1 MELEVQHEKA
11 TCSFAVKE
19 DASDDGSDKQH
30 EFNVLMQSPITK
42 DQATTPRSHSGAC
55 KRNGESFY
63 QLGGFTII
71 WNRCVLNCCWID
83 SRLRSY

>member
-1 MELEVQHEKA
+1 MQHEKA

-30 EFNVLMQSPITK
+30 EFNVLTQSPITK

-63 QLGGFTII
+63 AKAIKA
-71 WNRCVLNCCWID
+71 RRID
-83 SRLRSY
+83 NYME